1 MLTKIRRI
9 INEVKRGVG
18 NIIYFLPVI
27 WKFRDWDFG
36 YSYDVFYHALERLQH
51 GLHTSKYRDNFEQVQ
66 EIDRVQTY
74 YYLFKEAPTEDIRN
88 YYWKRYHDTLRVCA
102 QEWWD

>member
-18 NIIYFLPVI
+18 NLIYFLPVI

-36 YSYDVFYHALERLQH
+36 YSYDVFNHALKRLQG
-51 GLHTSKYRDNFEQVQ
+51 GLAESEIRDNMEEVWQIENVLTF
-66 EIDRVQTY
+66 
-74 YYLFKEAPTEDIRN
+74 YLFYKEALTDKEADK
-88 YYWKRYHDTLRVCA
+88 WWEAYHNTLMRLA
-102 QEWWD
+102 PRWWD